1 MSKPETEAKTI
12 AIVAYLTIVGALIS
26 MTMNAEPKHDF
37 GRFHTRQAFGL
48 HLSFLGFALFLSVWF
63 NEYAW
68 VGLYVAYFALWLY
81 GFTGALQGKKQL
93 VPLVGSYFQKWFTFI
108 P

>member
-1 MSKPETEAKTI
+1 MTQPPSEARTI
-12 AIVAYLTIVGALIS
+12 AIVAYLTIVGSLIAMS
-26 MTMNAEPKHDF
+26 MNAEPRHDF

-48 HLSFLGFALFLSVWF
+48 HLTFLGFALFLSVWF

-68 VGLYVAYFALWLY
+68 VGLYVGYFALWLY
-81 GFTGALQGKKQL
+81 GFLGALQGLKRE
-93 VPLVGSYFQKWFTFI
+93 VPLLGKSFQKWFKFI